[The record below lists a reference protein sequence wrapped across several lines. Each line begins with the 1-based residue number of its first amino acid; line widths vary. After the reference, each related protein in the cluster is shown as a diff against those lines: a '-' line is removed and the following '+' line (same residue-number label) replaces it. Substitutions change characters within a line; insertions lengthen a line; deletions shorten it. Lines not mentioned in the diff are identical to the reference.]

1 MAGDTDQQIRSFP
14 IDLSQYIFSRHPGT
28 DLLRHMRAMVRRLV
42 PTSSPMTTPIM
53 MANTI
58 QAERHARNQRRLARS
73 QSDVKLGC
81 IYRRSADDVTGT
93 DRHNG
98 DQLTILS

>member
-1 MAGDTDQQIRSFP
+1 MAGNTDQQIRSFP

-73 QSDVKLGC
+73 QSDVKRGLYGG
-81 IYRRSADDVTGT
+81 SADDVTGAGS
-93 DRHNG
+93 RNC